1 MKLRRRIGVMPA
13 ALLAPPLDVLELLRL
28 MPEQFA
34 AVCLANPH
42 ALREL
47 DAIGQIIHM
56 TPTGGDTGARNGD
69 RGDLPG
75 APAAPLIKGPV
86 D

>member
-1 MKLRRRIGVMPA
+1 MKVRRRIGGMPA
-13 ALLAPPLDVLELLRL
+13 ALLALPLDALELLRL
-28 MPEQFA
+28 TPEQFA

-56 TPTGGDTGARNGD
+56 TPTGGDTGARNSESAFQIKAFARRS
-69 RGDLPG
+69 RG
-75 APAAPLIKGPV
+75 
-86 D
+86 